1 MPRHYANN
9 EKFCTHLGLRPVHGR
24 RSDRQTI
31 NKFLL
36 TMQLLC
42 NKVNN
47 TPNGHLRL
55 KPVIILYN
63 FIKFNVDFI
72 FGAFKQGVTATAFN
86 TTVTNIRDNSRRLYW
101 MINSITCINP
111 FLHDHALLTLSWI
124 HREFTARV
132 AQVQPPVPPV
142 QPPVPPVQPPVLP
155 QLLQQ

>member
-9 EKFCTHLGLRPVHGR
+9 ERFCTHLGLRPVNGR

-72 FGAFKQGVTATAFN
+72 FGAFRQGASATAFN
-86 TTVTNIRDNSRRLYW
+86 TTVTTIRDNSRRLYW
-101 MINSITCINP
+101 MINGITRINP

-132 AQVQPPVPPV
+132 RVAQVPPPVQPPV
-142 QPPVPPVQPPVLP
+142 QPPVPP